1 MGVMAGDSF
10 VVECSDEEVE
20 KGFTKTS
27 YGYEPSGAE
36 VVRLY
41 EALAQEGMLS
51 LAWRW
56 ELGRR
61 LPTPSQSDSQSEKEE
76 EELEKV
82 DTSGFDFDEDTPSMR
97 PAPRRT
103 PGSSGLKGS
112 AKKKTTNFENILANV
127 RRHKKLEFREKSR
140 SRKESK
146 K

>member
-1 MGVMAGDSF
+1 MAGDTF
-10 VVECSDEEVE
+10 LVECSDEEVD

-41 EALAQEGMLS
+41 EALAQDGTLN

-76 EELEKV
+76 EESEK
-82 DTSGFDFDEDTPSMR
+82 
-97 PAPRRT
+97 
-103 PGSSGLKGS
+103 
-112 AKKKTTNFENILANV
+112 
-127 RRHKKLEFREKSR
+127 
-140 SRKESK
+140 
-146 K
+146 